1 MCFVADIP
9 LVEPASSADLSQISA
24 DLNLGINEDQIK
36 EYLDVI
42 NTWLKACDG
51 LRLIEEETIPVLYP
65 RIPGVKPARK
75 DNPYNAWATKVE
87 IKGES
92 YGILAG
98 KTIAVKDNVFI
109 AGTPLT
115 NGSKIWEGYT
125 PEFDA
130 TVVTRILQAGGTI
143 RGKSTCENQCCSG
156 NSFTS
161 ASGPVLN
168 PHDITRSAGGSSS
181 GSAVLVAT
189 GEVDMAIGGDQ
200 GGSVRLPSCWSGCV
214 GLKATF
220 GLVPVTGSLGC
231 EPSFDHLGPMASN
244 VTDAAKLLEVI
255 AGYDDGRDH
264 RQNPHVVIPK
274 YSQLLTGDLTGV
286 KFGYV
291 KEGSG
296 RASDGVKSVM
306 SHVITKLRE
315 SGAVVEE
322 VSITLHAQSGSLWMA
337 LLPAFY
343 ESMIKNY
350 GQPPGFNEM
359 YNVSALRH
367 FKQTMQ
373 VRAHDMSPP
382 VKAYT
387 MFGEFIRRKDG
398 NQIVARAMNC
408 RPTLRKAYN
417 DVLEKYDALIM
428 PTIPIAAVKLPPLDL
443 TPKEF
448 IREIQSKN
456 VNTAPFNLT
465 GHPALSL
472 NVGKVKP
479 EDGGSNSLP
488 VGLQIVCK
496 HFEEA
501 KLLDIA
507 YGVEKLM
514 TE

>member
-1 MCFVADIP
+1 MVH
-9 LVEPASSADLSQISA
+9 V
-24 DLNLGINEDQIK
+24 
-36 EYLDVI
+36 
-42 NTWLKACDG
+42 
-51 LRLIEEETIPVLYP
+51 
-65 RIPGVKPARK
+65 
-75 DNPYNAWATKVE
+75 
-87 IKGES
+87 
-92 YGILAG
+92 
-98 KTIAVKDNVFI
+98 
-109 AGTPLT
+109 
-115 NGSKIWEGYT
+115 
-125 PEFDA
+125 
-130 TVVTRILQAGGTI
+130 GGTI
-143 RGKSTCENQCCSG
+143 VGKSTCENQCLSA

-161 ASGPVLN
+161 ASGPVPN

-200 GGSVRLPSCWSGCV
+200 GGSIRMPSCWSGCV

-220 GLVPVTGSLGC
+220 GLVPVTGSLGL

-244 VTDAAKLLEVI
+244 VTDVAKLLEVI

-274 YSQLLTGDLTGV
+274 YSQLLTGDLAGV

-291 KEGSG
+291 KEGSR

-322 VSITLHAQSGSLWMA
+322 VSIPLHAQSDVLMTA
-337 LLPAFY
+337 LIPAYYDCMF
-343 ESMIKNY
+343 ENFS
-350 GQPPGFNEM
+350 QSPGFNEL

-367 FKQTMQ
+367 FKQAMQ
-373 VRAHDMSPP
+373 GSAHDLVPIAKTYP
-382 VKAYT
+382 LFREY
-387 MFGEFIRRKDG
+387 IRKKDG
-398 NQIVARAMNC
+398 SQIVARAMNC

-428 PTIPIAAVKLPPLDL
+428 PTIPFVAVKLPPLDL

-448 IREIQSKN
+448 IDEVGQFKN
-456 VNTAPFNLT
+456 INTAPFNLT

-472 NVGKVKP
+472 NVGKVQP
-479 EDGGSNSLP
+479 DDGGTNSLP

-514 TE
+514 I